1 MLTFVFENLRVFPEW
16 FQNLLLIAWGSL
28 LLIVPFFS
36 IIAIFQRPAML
47 SFFRTAPNAAKQV
60 SSFLQN
66 QIDDPIK
73 FPKVVRHLEYAM
85 VILLYVLAGWT
96 FLWFIF
102 LVIAW
107 AWLCTTTTK
116 PISLFTHVG
125 ILGFSFFTAYFSA
138 VLKTQGSRGLLKL
151 RGHHNT

>member
-28 LLIVPFFS
+28 LLIVPLFTVFK
-36 IIAIFQRPAML
+36 IFQRPAML
-47 SFFRTAPNAAKQV
+47 SLFRATPGAVKQV
-60 SSFLQN
+60 GSFLQY

-73 FPKVVRHLEYAM
+73 FPKVLRALEYAM
-85 VILLYVLAGWT
+85 VILSYILAGWT

-102 LVIAW
+102 LIIAW
-107 AWLCTTTTK
+107 AWVCTTATK
-116 PISLFTHVG
+116 PISLFAHAG
-125 ILGFSFFTAYFSA
+125 ILGFSFLTAYFAA

-151 RGHHNT
+151 RGLIG